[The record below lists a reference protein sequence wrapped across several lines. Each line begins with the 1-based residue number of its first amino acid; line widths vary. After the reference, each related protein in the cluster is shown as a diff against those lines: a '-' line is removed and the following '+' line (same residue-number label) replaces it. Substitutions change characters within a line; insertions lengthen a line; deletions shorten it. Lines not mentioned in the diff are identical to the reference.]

1 MVLAAPPSQ
10 PSERACLIAWNSPA
24 NHANHVKL
32 LSEKPIV
39 GLTLRTGVSY
49 TVTWTKT
56 TSKQT
61 GGPACLMTII
71 KRGGLRIV
79 TGTWTANGVARWTFG
94 HTIAEHRNYPPTET
108 ANVRLLA
115 DGRVTKIYR
124 R

>member
-1 MVLAAPPSQ
+1 MVLAAPPTQ

-56 TSKQT
+56 TSKRT

-94 HTIAEHRNYPPTET
+94 HTIAERRNYPPMET

>member
-1 MVLAAPPSQ
+1 MVLAAPPTQ

-24 NHANHVKL
+24 NHANHIKL

-39 GLTLRTGVSY
+39 GLMLRTGVSY
-49 TVTWTKT
+49 TVTWTRT

-71 KRGGLRIV
+71 KRGGLLIV

-94 HTIAEHRNYPPTET
+94 RMIAERGNHPPTEM

-124 R
+124 G

>member
-1 MVLAAPPSQ
+1 MVLAAPPTQ

-94 HTIAEHRNYPPTET
+94 RTIAERRNHPPTET